1 MMYKLWLLICLIAG
15 PAGLMAAEP
24 NLLSTPSMQQDY
36 EALTQE
42 LRCPKCQNQ
51 NLAGS
56 DSQIS
61 KSMKSLIKQQLEAG
75 QSPEQI
81 KQGLIS
87 RYGEFI
93 SYKPPYNRQTFV
105 LWFFPPLLLGVF
117 LLIWLVRY
125 KRVGHSVSLTQD
137 QRDQIERLIDTESE
151 RKTGD
156 QP

>member
-1 MMYKLWLLICLIAG
+1 MIRIWVLICLLLG
-15 PAGLMAAEP
+15 SAGLLAAET
-24 NLLSTPSMQQDY
+24 NQLSTPSLQQDY
-36 EALTQE
+36 EELTQE

-61 KSMKSLIKQQLEAG
+61 KSMKNLIKQQLEAG
-75 QSPEQI
+75 QTPEQI

-105 LWFFPPLLLGVF
+105 LWFFPPLLLGLF
-117 LLIWLVRY
+117 LLIWLWRY
-125 KRVGHSVSLTQD
+125 RRASQPVTLTQE
-137 QRDQIERLIDTESE
+137 QRDQIKRLSEAEATPKTED
-151 RKTGD
+151 R
-156 QP
+156 P

>member
-1 MMYKLWLLICLIAG
+1 MIRRFWLLMCFLVG
-15 PAGLMAAEP
+15 SAGLMAAEP

-117 LLIWLVRY
+117 MVIWLVRY
-125 KRVGHSVSLTQD
+125 KRVSQPVALTQE
-137 QRDQIERLIDTESE
+137 QRDQIERLTDTESNQ
-151 RKTGD
+151 KTGD
-156 QP
+156 QS